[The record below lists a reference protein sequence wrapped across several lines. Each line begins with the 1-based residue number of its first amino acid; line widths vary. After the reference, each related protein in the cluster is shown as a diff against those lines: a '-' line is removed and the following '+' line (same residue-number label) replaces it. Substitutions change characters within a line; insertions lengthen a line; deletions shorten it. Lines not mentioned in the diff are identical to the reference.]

1 LGEGRQS
8 LRKILR
14 IRLKTDTNLLANQ
27 VCLTGNLEMLR
38 VRPSPM
44 LLSLATYAG
53 AHTGFILSRTS
64 MHRFESYAAPEGELS
79 TSGSARPLSAKSSL

>member
-27 VCLTGNLEMLR
+27 VCLTGNSEMVH
-38 VRPSPM
+38 VRLSPVV
-44 LLSLATYAG
+44 LSLATHAG
-53 AHTGFILSRTS
+53 AHTGFILSRIS
-64 MHRFESYAAPEGELS
+64 MHRSESCAAPEGELP
-79 TSGSARPLSAKSSL
+79 TSGSARPLSGKSSL

>member
-1 LGEGRQS
+1 LVSFGKGRQS

-27 VCLTGNLEMLR
+27 DFLTRNSEMVH

-44 LLSLATYAG
+44 LSLATYTG

-64 MHRFESYAAPEGELS
+64 MHRSESYAAPE
-79 TSGSARPLSAKSSL
+79 GSARPLSAKSSL